1 MRNTPGALVCTWRG
15 TAAVAVDGS
24 VVVFGPND
32 FLQHAAAS
40 SCARGVV
47 SFADGGR
54 CVELKAG
61 SEHFA
66 AVVEKRDGGRCVVT
80 WGWGEHGQL
89 GNGGADDST
98 VGCVLDIGAEEAFQ
112 VAAGAA
118 FVVVVLCAKS

>member
-1 MRNTPGALVCTWRG
+1 MCTWRG

-32 FLQHAAAS
+32 FLQHGAAS
-40 SCARGVV
+40 SCGRGVV

-54 CVELKAG
+54 CAELKAG

-66 AVVEKRDGGRCVVT
+66 AVVEQRDGRRRVVT

-89 GNGGADDST
+89 GNGSAEDSA
-98 VGCVLDIGAEEAFQ
+98 VGCVLDIGADDACE

-118 FVVVVLCAKS
+118 FVVVVLHAPS